1 MPPAPSAAAAT
12 EPSRFRR
19 CIVWALMPPIV
30 REMKLSNIAF
40 AKRLRAM
47 LLAAGI
53 FAFTPLMSLFRTRFI
68 ALCVLWR
75 ALNVSMLRRCFM
87 MMLNHYDDDGDGHDR
102 HMAACITR
110 LNVQIREAVESEI
123 TYD

>member
-1 MPPAPSAAAAT
+1 MP
-12 EPSRFRR
+12 R
-19 CIVWALMPPIV
+19 V
-30 REMKLSNIAF
+30 RQMKLSNVAF
-40 AKRLRAM
+40 SRRLRAM
-47 LLAAGI
+47 LRQAGI

-87 MMLNHYDDDGDGHDR
+87 MMLNRYDDDGDGHDR

-110 LNVQIREAVESEI
+110 LNVQVREAVESEI
-123 TYD
+123 TFE

>member
-1 MPPAPSAAAAT
+1 
-12 EPSRFRR
+12 
-19 CIVWALMPPIV
+19 MPPIV
-30 REMKLSNIAF
+30 REMKLSNVAF

-47 LLAAGI
+47 LRAAGI

-102 HMAACITR
+102 HMAACISR
-110 LNVQIREAVESEI
+110 LNIQVREAVESECI
-123 TYD
+123 FEQ

>member
-1 MPPAPSAAAAT
+1 MS
-12 EPSRFRR
+12 
-19 CIVWALMPPIV
+19 PIV

-40 AKRLRAM
+40 ARRLRAM
-47 LLAAGI
+47 LRAAGI

-123 TYD
+123 TYDQ